1 MREKDIEAAKSLS
14 EDFVKIHQEWFKE
27 LSSMVDGNQKADI
40 QALSEAF
47 GINYLM
53 IICHE
58 SCNNKIGS
66 RMSLFY

>member
-53 IICHE
+53 
-58 SCNNKIGS
+58 NDYLPRK
-66 RMSLFY
+66 LQQQDWF